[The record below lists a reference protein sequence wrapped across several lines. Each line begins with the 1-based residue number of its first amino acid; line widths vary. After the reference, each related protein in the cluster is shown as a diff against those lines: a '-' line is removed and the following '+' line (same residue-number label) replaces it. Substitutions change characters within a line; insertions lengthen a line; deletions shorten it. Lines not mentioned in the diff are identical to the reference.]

1 MMKRAI
7 VIFSKGLTIY
17 DDKLIVD
24 TIPKD
29 TLITYE
35 RFFQPSRE
43 FIGQDTAYLHIFSYH
58 TKRSYSVPDFIIEG
72 YVQNLPEPL
81 LNYQSDKKDKC
92 IQIQKF
98 DSVHN
103 TNEFLKTIPKENVI
117 KIEPL
122 ENNTYLVTYSEE
134 MK

>member
-1 MMKRAI
+1 MIKAI
-7 VIFSKGLTIY
+7 VTIDFTINDEFRGKLCLSKNDVIEYERYAAYTTATTEACMRIRILPLDVKMIY
-17 DDKLIVD
+17 D
-24 TIPKD
+24 
-29 TLITYE
+29 
-35 RFFQPSRE
+35 
-43 FIGQDTAYLHIFSYH
+43 
-58 TKRSYSVPDFIIEG
+58 VPDFIIEG
-72 YVQNLPEPL
+72 FVKAIPEPL
-81 LNYQSDKKDKC
+81 LNYQSDKKNKC

-103 TNEFLKTIPKENVI
+103 TNEFLKNIPKENII

>member
-1 MMKRAI
+1 MKEEKLTELNSVNEYLKQKMKDNALFGQWFNLGKQSA
-7 VIFSKGLTIY
+7 FSN
-17 DDKLIVD
+17 
-24 TIPKD
+24 
-29 TLITYE
+29 
-35 RFFQPSRE
+35 Q
-43 FIGQDTAYLHIFSYH
+43 
-58 TKRSYSVPDFIIEG
+58 
-72 YVQNLPEPL
+72 
-81 LNYQSDKKDKC
+81 C

-122 ENNTYLVTYSEE
+122 ENNTYLITYSEE

>member
-1 MMKRAI
+1 MSVHEYIKQQMEDNAAFNRGFNFGKQSA
-7 VIFSKGLTIY
+7 FS
-17 DDKLIVD
+17 
-24 TIPKD
+24 
-29 TLITYE
+29 E
-35 RFFQPSRE
+35 Q
-43 FIGQDTAYLHIFSYH
+43 
-58 TKRSYSVPDFIIEG
+58 
-72 YVQNLPEPL
+72 
-81 LNYQSDKKDKC
+81 C